1 VWVESESRKVG
12 NLRVPEALI
21 QRMRENGRCLNVE
34 MPDSGRLALL
44 LQDYDFFA
52 RDVELFCRQLD
63 CLLTLRGRETVHA
76 WQAAA
81 RAGRIAEVFLELM
94 HVHYDPGYL
103 KSMKANF
110 AGFEGARVVE
120 LADGEGA
127 TLKRAANELLAEETA

>member
-1 VWVESESRKVG
+1 
-12 NLRVPEALI
+12 
-21 QRMRENGRCLNVE
+21 

-44 LQDYDFFA
+44 LQDYDFFV

-63 CLLTLRGRETVHA
+63 ALLTLRGRETVQA

-94 HVHYDPGYL
+94 RVHYDPGYL

-110 AGFEGARVVE
+110 AGFEDARVVA
-120 LADGEGA
+120 LADGEAA
-127 TLKRAANELLAEETA
+127 TLERAAIELLEACAAC